1 MRLLQLFEKYESEK
15 CDQKYKLERILLTS
29 IRIGHLTFIVIFK
42 HENVENELM
51 KRVFLFII
59 NLKLDQKRM
68 KAIFSIFKQS
78 VKVFLRFVICS
89 VLGLRNFNIFIPN
102 SNITRTG

>member
-15 CDQKYKLERILLTS
+15 CDHKYKLEGILLTS
-29 IRIGHLTFIVIFK
+29 IRIGHLMFIVIFK

-68 KAIFSIFKQS
+68 KADFQHFQTISKGISQ
-78 VKVFLRFVICS
+78 ICN
-89 VLGLRNFNIFIPN
+89 LFI
-102 SNITRTG
+102 IGFEKL

>member
-59 NLKLDQKRM
+59 M
-68 KAIFSIFKQS
+68 TWVII
-78 VKVFLRFVICS
+78 KVIPTFVGWGMGVEHCEICGT
-89 VLGLRNFNIFIPN
+89 VPLNKN
-102 SNITRTG
+102 SCPQC

>member
-15 CDQKYKLERILLTS
+15 CDQKYKLQRILLTP

-51 KRVFLFII
+51 KKVFLFII

-68 KAIFSIFKQS
+68 KADFRHFSIYFS
-78 VKVFLRFVICS
+78 
-89 VLGLRNFNIFIPN
+89 NFQ
-102 SNITRTG
+102 